1 MPLHRRRSGR
11 VVGQSGSLCRRLN
24 YRLRLRSATNHG
36 SCGVRQICSSRW
48 RAQSLLRCRA
58 PCPIG
63 RAAKL
68 DRRRK
73 SDARSAMSR
82 CASLAHGADTTCLR
96 YRPGPHAI
104 RTTVSSMPI
113 LTRISIPLRPRCPES
128 RSSGRRAGGVR
139 RILPGNR
146 EQWHEQVRADQATG
160 HRPPASLRARH
171 QADRGHG
178 VRADWRGPGAR
189 SGSGAIRAPA
199 TRWPCRARPCRTSK
213 PAKSCASASTRSTE
227 QRSSSLPLPFT
238 RKSSGW
244 MPIKRPTGAASVRR

>member
-1 MPLHRRRSGR
+1 MPLHRRPSGR
-11 VVGQSGSLCRRLN
+11 VVGQSGSLHQRPN
-24 YRLRLRSATNHG
+24 YRPRLRSATNHG

-48 RAQSLLRCRA
+48 RAHSLLRCRA

-63 RAAKL
+63 RAPKL

-82 CASLAHGADTTCLR
+82 CASSGHGAGTTGLR

-113 LTRISIPLRPRCPES
+113 LTRISRCPES
-128 RSSGRRAGGVR
+128 RSSGRRAGGAR

-160 HRPPASLRARH
+160 HRPSTPRSWPGWGGTRAGLSTSPRPRP
-171 QADRGHG
+171 RG
-178 VRADWRGPGAR
+178 
-189 SGSGAIRAPA
+189 
-199 TRWPCRARPCRTSK
+199 
-213 PAKSCASASTRSTE
+213 STRS
-227 QRSSSLPLPFT
+227 RGSSPS
-238 RKSSGW
+238 
-244 MPIKRPTGAASVRR
+244 